1 MKKLALIAICAVL
14 ICFTVNAQKAT
25 VAKIATKTEKATDA
39 KVPAVLK
46 AAFAKQFPKATDVK
60 WEKEGGD
67 WEVALKNN
75 GKEMT
80 VAMDKKGKVTE
91 TEVSIQV
98 AELPGAALKYI
109 ATKFKGKP
117 ILSVDKITAGTKVS
131 FEVVVQKG
139 KAMMFD
145 ENGKY
150 LKTGND

>member
-1 MKKLALIAICAVL
+1 MKRFVLISLCTVL
-14 ICFTVNAQKAT
+14 ICFSVNAQKGA
-25 VAKIATKTEKATDA
+25 DA

-46 AAFAKQFPKATDVK
+46 ASFAKQFPKATDVK
-60 WEKEGGD
+60 WEKEGGN

-80 VAMDKKGKVTE
+80 VVMDPKGKVTE
-91 TEVSIQV
+91 TEIPIQV
-98 AELPGAALKYI
+98 TELPGAAMKYI
-109 ATKFKGKP
+109 ADKFKGKP
-117 ILSVDKITAGTKVS
+117 ILSIDKITAGTKVS
-131 FEVVVQKG
+131 YEVVVQKG